1 LNPSKTGPTSK
12 TDAFSREN
20 PGVGDYAV
28 AGGSATLRV
37 LTDIGSGPFA
47 VEFEAP
53 ERYFRGS
60 RGLAGAV

>member
-1 LNPSKTGPTSK
+1 
-12 TDAFSREN
+12 
-20 PGVGDYAV
+20 VGDYAV

-37 LTDIGSGPFA
+37 LTDVGSGPFA

-53 ERYFRGS
+53 ERYFMGS